1 MRALQCSW
9 ANITNEMKHIMRL
22 ERRRY
27 LQMAVAAV
35 LVPLANATEQVSAP
49 VSQVIKIRLP
59 APSLSQGKHSMNDP
73 QHDFD
78 FFVGRWRIENQR
90 LRHRLQQ
97 SDDWEHFEAS
107 QEMRLL
113 PGGIGNYDDF
123 LAPSWRP
130 GFVGMSLRLF
140 NPQTRLWS
148 IYWLDNTNAGLDN
161 AGRLMPPV
169 VGKFENSIGIFECD
183 DELDGKPIRVRY
195 KWFDTNTETPR
206 WEQAMSA
213 DQGKTWEVN
222 WRMQM
227 FRQ

>member
-1 MRALQCSW
+1 
-9 ANITNEMKHIMRL
+9 
-22 ERRRY
+22 
-27 LQMAVAAV
+27 
-35 LVPLANATEQVSAP
+35 
-49 VSQVIKIRLP
+49 
-59 APSLSQGKHSMNDP
+59 MNDP
-73 QHDFD
+73 KHDFD

-140 NPQTRLWS
+140 NPQTQLWS
-148 IYWLDNTNAGLDN
+148 IYWLDNTNAGLDS

-169 VGKFENSIGIFECD
+169 VGKFENGIGIFECD

-195 KWFDTNTETPR
+195 KWFDTDTETPR

-213 DQGKTWEVN
+213 DQGKSWEVN

>member
-1 MRALQCSW
+1 MQQQRRWFLQ
-9 ANITNEMKHIMRL
+9 K
-22 ERRRY
+22 
-27 LQMAVAAV
+27 AVAAV
-35 LVPLANATEQVSAP
+35 FVPLANAAEQVSTP
-49 VSQVIKIRLP
+49 VSQLIKTRLP
-59 APSLSQGKHSMNDP
+59 APSLSQGKYNMKDP
-73 QHDFD
+73 KHDFD

-140 NPQTRLWS
+140 NPKTQLWS
-148 IYWLDNTNAGLDN
+148 IYWLDNTNAGLDS
-161 AGRLMPPV
+161 AGSLMPPV
-169 VGKFENSIGIFECD
+169 VGKFENGIGIFECD
-183 DELDGKPIRVRY
+183 DELDGIPIRVRY
-195 KWFDTNTETPR
+195 KWFDTDTETPR